1 VRGLIN
7 ENYESGIHTMLKRI
21 FCPANSANI
30 SLFFIGLMFFLPFV
44 IMHHSLPIPL
54 FYSEWIAGTLGLL
67 AVMPLL
73 RSASRHVTLE
83 QSIKIPQISLVFI
96 GLAIILCAQWA
107 LGMLHSTQ
115 YALLVLSYF
124 AWAFLLVVLGS
135 HLRQELGW
143 GKLVTALAWG
153 LVIGGMVNVGIV
165 TLQFVTRT
173 GGAIPWLPNLVSYG
187 AIAQANHFADFTA
200 LATASLIYLYA
211 KGRFSLSFFA
221 LILMCF
227 LMMLSFS
234 GSRSAWL
241 YLAALTILAVCL
253 YVSTRKQQDGSIAIR
268 SIFRIGL
275 LLIPAF
281 ILVQAFIYY
290 VIPNNLVSLPTE
302 RLVESANVSGT
313 SIRLSVLYDSLRL
326 FIQSP
331 WLGIGIGEMRAE
343 TFLLLDTPTS
353 QSFNR
358 PFEHTHNLFSHL
370 LAEMGIGAFLI
381 VLMGLIVW
389 FRAIK
394 WSKLNL
400 ETWWLFSLLAILG
413 IHSMLEYPLWFAYF
427 LGITAVL
434 LGAGDAR
441 TVSIP
446 LPSNIK
452 LGRKALGA
460 SIAVILLLGIVNL
473 ATLFTAN
480 MKLEK
485 WVEQF
490 RYKGINDQK
499 LIDWPHQNSLLST
512 YADLLS
518 VMSMSVSPTDIDKK
532 VLLSQSVL
540 RITPLLKVAYQH
552 ALLLKLQGDN
562 ANAEKYLNR
571 ALIAYPRST
580 KVILQNIPLEYRQD
594 YLDLLS
600 KVRPNQKK

>member
-1 VRGLIN
+1 MKTLKA
-7 ENYESGIHTMLKRI
+7 ESMLKRI
-21 FCPANSANI
+21 FCQTNSANI
-30 SLFFIGLMFFLPFV
+30 SLFFIGLLFFLPFV

-54 FYSEWIAGTLGLL
+54 FYPEWIAGTLGLL
-67 AVMPLL
+67 AIMSVL
-73 RSASRHVTLE
+73 RSASRHLKIE

-96 GLAIILCAQWA
+96 GLALILCVQWT
-107 LGMLHSTQ
+107 LGMLQSAQ

-143 GKLVTALAWG
+143 EKLVTALAWG
-153 LVIGGMVNVGIV
+153 LVIGGMVNLGIV
-165 TLQFVTRT
+165 ALQFVTRT

-187 AIAQANHFADFTA
+187 AISQANHFADFTA
-200 LATASLIYLYA
+200 LATASLIYLYT
-211 KGRFSLSFFA
+211 KERFSLSFFA
-221 LILMCF
+221 LILISF

-241 YLAALTILAVCL
+241 YLAAITILTISL
-253 YVSTRKQQDGSIAIR
+253 YVSIRKQHDGSIAAR
-268 SIFRIGL
+268 GIFRIGL

-302 RLVESANVSGT
+302 RLVESAHVSGA

-389 FRAIK
+389 FRAFK
-394 WSKLNL
+394 WRELNL
-400 ETWWLFSLLAILG
+400 ETWWLISLLAILG
-413 IHSMLEYPLWFAYF
+413 THSMLEYPLWFAYF
-427 LGITAVL
+427 LFFTAVL
-434 LGAGDAR
+434 IGAGDAR
-441 TVSIP
+441 SVSIR

-452 LGRKALGA
+452 LVHKVLSA
-460 SIAVILLLGIVNL
+460 SLAFILLLGIVNL
-473 ATLFTAN
+473 ATLFIAN

-499 LIDWPHQNSLLST
+499 LIDWSHQNSLLSP

-580 KVILQNIPLEYRQD
+580 KVILQNIPLKYRQD

-600 KVRPNQKK
+600 NVRPNQKK